1 MGYWITSLALI
12 AFGLV
17 TGMSIGLPFFL
28 IGAAMVALGRF
39 RRHALV
45 LWPLFLG
52 FVASVIACFAITPFS
67 CSGSSST
74 SGGLTTTTCTSL
86 VGISWPAASNGLAA
100 SPTAF
105 YLSILVAAIVG
116 VATVALVLGRLWL
129 DRNRKPARQTG

>member
-1 MGYWITSLALI
+1 MGYWIASLALI

-39 RRHALV
+39 RCHAQV
-45 LWPLFLG
+45 FWPLFLG
-52 FVASVIACFAITPFS
+52 FVASDIAYFAITPFD

-74 SGGLTTTTCTSL
+74 GGGLTTTCSSL
-86 VGISWPAASNGLAA
+86 VGIGWSPASNGLAA
-100 SPTAF
+100 SPIAF
-105 YLSILVAAIVG
+105 YLSLLAALIVG
-116 VATVALVLGRLWL
+116 VATVALVLGWLWL

>member
-1 MGYWITSLALI
+1 MGYWIASLALI

-45 LWPLFLG
+45 FWPLFLG
-52 FVASVIACFAITPFS
+52 FVASVIAYFAITPFS

-74 SGGLTTTTCTSL
+74 SGGLTTTCTSL

-105 YLSILVAAIVG
+105 YLSILVAVIVG

>member
-17 TGMSIGLPFFL
+17 AGMSIGLPFFV

-45 LWPLFLG
+45 FWPLFLG
-52 FVASVIACFAITPFS
+52 FAASVIAYFAITSFS

-74 SGGLTTTTCTSL
+74 SGGLTTTCTSL

-100 SPTAF
+100 SPIAF
-105 YLSILVAAIVG
+105 YLSILAALIVG
-116 VATVALVLGRLWL
+116 VATVALVLGWLWL
-129 DRNRKPARQTG
+129 DRNRKQARQTG